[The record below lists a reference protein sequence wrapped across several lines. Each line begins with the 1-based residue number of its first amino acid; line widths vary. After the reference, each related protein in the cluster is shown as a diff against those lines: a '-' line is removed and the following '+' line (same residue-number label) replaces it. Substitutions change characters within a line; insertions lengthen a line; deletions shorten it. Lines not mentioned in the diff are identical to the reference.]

1 MNDRLSTPVS
11 RRRLL
16 GTVLAGGAAAAVLPL
31 ATARAS
37 AAEDEVAATSASA
50 STFFTDPGINFQ
62 ALFAL
67 GAAGYGAAEVGE
79 VLAIFDRIH
88 ARGDG
93 YGDVYAE
100 FLAAGLLLRAQ
111 GDDARRRGRRE
122 TAFARY
128 LRSAMYLDQALFF
141 VLGSEQPT
149 RAGEAQVYREM
160 ERSWSLAAGLWRR
173 PFQRVRIPYADG
185 TLPGWLLLAD
195 GAGPRSRRPTI
206 ILNNGSDAQNVDMW
220 VYGGAAALERGWNAL
235 IFEGP
240 GQGSNLFL
248 RDVAFRPDWEAVV
261 TPVVNFLRGRL
272 EVDPRRIA
280 LAGQSFGG
288 YLVLRAAAYEHRL
301 AAVVADPGVV
311 DVFVSWRH
319 GLPPALVEM
328 LEAGDRSGFDALWA
342 EISASLSPE
351 SRFNIAK
358 RIEIYGD
365 GSFYDQLMLAREFV
379 LTRGQVARITT
390 PTAILSPEDEQFFPG
405 QPETAYGWL
414 EVPKALL
421 RFTAAEGA
429 QLHCEPM
436 APQRRNER
444 VFDWLESNLEPTG

>member
-1 MNDRLSTPVS
+1 MHERLSTTVS

-16 GTVLAGGAAAAVLPL
+16 GGILAGGAAASVLPL
-31 ATARAS
+31 AKAQASVAARP
-37 AAEDEVAATSASA
+37 VAATTPSA
-50 STFFTDPGINFQ
+50 STFFADAGINFQ

-67 GAAGYGAAEVGE
+67 GAAGYGASEVGE

-100 FLAAGLLLRAQ
+100 FLAAGLLLREQ
-111 GDDARRRGRRE
+111 GDEARRRGLRE

-141 VLGSEQPT
+141 VLGSDQPT
-149 RAGEAQVYREM
+149 RANEGRVYGEM
-160 ERSWSLAAGLWRR
+160 ERSWSLAAGLWRK
-173 PFQRVRIPYADG
+173 PFKRVRIPYGDG
-185 TLPGWLLLAD
+185 ALPGWLLLAD
-195 GAGPRSRRPTI
+195 GAGSRSRRPTI

-248 RDVAFRPDWEAVV
+248 RDVAFRPDWEAVI
-261 TPVVNFLRGRL
+261 TPVVDFLRGRL
-272 EVDPRRIA
+272 EVDRRRIA

-288 YLVLRAAAYEHRL
+288 YLVLRAAAHEHRL

-311 DVFVSWRH
+311 DVFVSWRK
-319 GLPPALVEM
+319 GLPPPLIEM
-328 LEAGDRSGFDALWA
+328 LDAGDRSGFDALWS
-342 EISASLSPE
+342 EIETSLSAE
-351 SRFNIAK
+351 SRFGIAK

-365 GSFYDQLMLAREFV
+365 GSFYDQLSLAREFV
-379 LTRGQVARITT
+379 LSREQVRRISS
-390 PTAILSPEDEQFFPG
+390 PTAVLSPEGEQFFPG
-405 QPETAYGWL
+405 QPETAYDWL
-414 EVPKALL
+414 DVPKELL

-429 QLHCEPM
+429 QFHCEPM

-444 VFDWLESNLEPTG
+444 VFDWLEKNLEPTS